1 MEATVKKQYIKPRV
15 TRHAVTGR
23 QLLSRMGVIILTFV
37 LSTDNQAQV
46 VVRNNTGRNDTIY
59 NKVCGYVC
67 RELGIEDIEVIIS
80 PIAFDKGIYWT
91 EGGMASIHRFDQ
103 RTYGINLL
111 QSPNEVTL
119 VKLLIH
125 ELYHVKQ
132 IIDKRLWISE
142 KANWFDGTLYTSRSD
157 YYERPYEVEAEKFT
171 REFYKANKKN
181 LQLIIKT
188 QR

>member
-1 MEATVKKQYIKPRV
+1 MEATVKKQYMKPRV
-15 TRHAVTGR
+15 TRHAVIQK
-23 QLLSRMGVIILTFV
+23 QLLCRMGVIILTFA
-37 LSTDNQAQV
+37 LSGTENQAQV
-46 VVRNNTGRNDTIY
+46 VVRNNTGSNDTIY
-59 NKVCGYVC
+59 NKVCDFVC

-111 QSPNEVTL
+111 QSPNKVTL

-142 KANWFDGTLYTSRSD
+142 KANWFEGTLYTSRSD
-157 YYERPYEVEAEKFT
+157 YYERPYEIEAEKFA
-171 REFYKANKKN
+171 RDFYKAHKKEI
-181 LQLIIKT
+181 QSLIKSN
-188 QR
+188 